1 MQPKDELQRLARL
14 VDMNKKRL
22 DEIEFQLERLQNVV
36 RNTNQPFIQSKPFL
50 QVIKGISLSEQ
61 V

>member
-14 VDMNKKRL
+14 VDMNKRL
-22 DEIEFQLERLQNVV
+22 DEIEFQLERLQMLW